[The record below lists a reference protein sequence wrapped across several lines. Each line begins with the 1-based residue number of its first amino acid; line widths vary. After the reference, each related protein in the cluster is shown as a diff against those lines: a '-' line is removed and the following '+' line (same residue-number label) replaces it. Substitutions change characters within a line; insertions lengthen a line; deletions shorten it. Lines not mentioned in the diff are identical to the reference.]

1 MAKHSES
8 TRFISKTAVNKEV
21 LGQEMVKN
29 MNEKHPLCF
38 LDITNSQKRAQSV
51 CVCVLYSVME
61 RQSSSKPSSDI
72 TYTVISSVCVCVC
85 MCVYVRMRE
94 RERGALIPDKAGS
107 AGWVGGGERS

>member
-8 TRFISKTAVNKEV
+8 TCFISKTAVNKEV

-38 LDITNSQKRAQSV
+38 LDITNSQQRAQSV

-85 MCVYVRMRE
+85 AHE
-94 RERGALIPDKAGS
+94 GERGELSFQIRLAQQ
-107 AGWVGGGERS
+107 GGGVGELIILSM

>member
-38 LDITNSQKRAQSV
+38 LDITISKKRAQSV
-51 CVCVLYSVME
+51 CVWVLYSVME

-72 TYTVISSVCVCVC
+72 TYTVISSVCVCLFVC
-85 MCVYVRMRE
+85 VCAHEGE

-107 AGWVGGGERS
+107 AG